1 MLVTVIVLTVL
12 LTASVIANVLLW
24 KAGERQLEAK
34 EIVIK
39 ERDDYADWISEW
51 RAQVFQTYAHMKMLD
66 DKDMFS
72 KDDDVGV
79 VFSEMKTLIQSLNDR
94 TAETTEEEGE

>member
-34 EIVIK
+34 EIVII

-51 RAQVFQTYAHMKMLD
+51 RAQVVQTYAHMKMLD